1 MSDSEISWDA
11 FKAQVKTL
19 GGRAREEGASILF
32 RGHASSAWDLD
43 TTLERSAHGDFVAGY
58 YRLILRVKSE
68 IEAFTG
74 LKWTEDQEL
83 DVPAIED
90 LCSNY
95 DKFSRRFSMGPPPHY
110 AYMCYL
116 RHHGFPSPLLDWSRS
131 PFVAAFFAFRT
142 YSSADHTAI
151 FAYRERDKSG
161 MKVGGSD
168 LPAIRV
174 CGPYVAAPK
183 RHFVQQSQYTICTM
197 WSGQGPYFY
206 DHSLVC
212 GPFDP
217 SKEFQQDMIYK
228 FELPSSE
235 RMTALREL
243 GDYGLNAYALFGS
256 EDGLMESLSTRE
268 EASA

>member
-1 MSDSEISWDA
+1 MFQRSRISA
-11 FKAQVKTL
+11 LTTINSL
-19 GGRAREEGASILF
+19 GASRWGRRRTTRTCVTCVITDSLHLCWTGV
-32 RGHASSAWDLD
+32 GHHSW
-43 TTLERSAHGDFVAGY
+43 
-58 YRLILRVKSE
+58 
-68 IEAFTG
+68 
-74 LKWTEDQEL
+74 
-83 DVPAIED
+83 P
-90 LCSNY
+90 
-95 DKFSRRFSMGPPPHY
+95 
-110 AYMCYL
+110 
-116 RHHGFPSPLLDWSRS
+116 
-131 PFVAAFFAFRT
+131 AAFFAFRT